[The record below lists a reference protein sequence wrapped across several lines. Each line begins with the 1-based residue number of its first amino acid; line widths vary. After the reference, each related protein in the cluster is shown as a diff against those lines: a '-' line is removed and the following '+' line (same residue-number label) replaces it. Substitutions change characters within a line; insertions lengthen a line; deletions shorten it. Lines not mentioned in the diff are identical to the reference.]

1 MQENQ
6 RPCLHR
12 HAGKGCLMKGI
23 KIEANEE
30 NEKIILSLKINEYS
44 TREEVKGMKLG
55 ELAFYLS
62 PAQIPNK
69 PEVGVLL
76 YKNSQ
81 GKTFRFIGVEPN
93 K

>member
-1 MQENQ
+1 M
-6 RPCLHR
+6 
-12 HAGKGCLMKGI
+12 
-23 KIEANEE
+23 IEIGTT
-30 NEKIILSLKINEYS
+30 KKQDKPIPSPKINEYS
-44 TREEVKGMKLG
+44 TREEVKKMKLG

-81 GKTFRFIGVEPN
+81 GKTFRFIGLEPN